1 MRISDWS
8 SDVCSSDLGE
18 KRRIRADS
26 SADHYSQARQFYISQ
41 TEVERGHIAAALTF
55 ELSKV
60 ETPAIRAPM
69 VSHLLNIDKDL
80 ANKVAT
86 GLRLKDMPS
95 PPDAARPTRMDL
107 APQADGRRV
116 GNERGGSGRSRG

>member
-26 SADHYSQARQFYISQ
+26 FADHYSQARQFYISQ

-60 ETPAIRAPM
+60 ETPAIRARM
-69 VSHLLNIDKDL
+69 VSHLLNLHKDL
-80 ANKVAT
+80 ANTVAT
-86 GLRLKDMPS
+86 GLRLKEMQKQA
-95 PPDAARPTRMDL
+95 DAARPHRTDPEP
-107 APQADGRRV
+107 AAQACGR
-116 GNERGGSGRSRG
+116 GKGRKHVY